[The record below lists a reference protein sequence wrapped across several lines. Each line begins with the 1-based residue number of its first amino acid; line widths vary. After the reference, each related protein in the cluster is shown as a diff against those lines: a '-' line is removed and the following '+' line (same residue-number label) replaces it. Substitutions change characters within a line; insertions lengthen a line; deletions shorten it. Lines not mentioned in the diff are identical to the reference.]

1 MQRKFYTTE
10 FPWLPDCRFTLC
22 SVEIAGSFLW
32 LKDKCVALGDVP
44 GTRELWVAKSPL
56 STRARGPL
64 RIHLHQHT
72 HLRRQRTDLSLG
84 LGPLIPFIF
93 SLTLK
98 AFRGIL
104 SQAQWAKE
112 VRCRPCILPALRAT
126 GKRETR
132 GAQHNRTAS
141 GKGAQTVT
149 FQERPSSEESWGSA
163 AGPSTPAA
171 WLTQHPVLN
180 KPVRFSIVLG
190 TSPGHTFHPHF
201 GPKTQILLFF
211 FN

>member
-10 FPWLPDCRFTLC
+10 FSWLPDCRFTPC
-22 SVEIAGSFLW
+22 SVEITGSFSW

-44 GTRELWVAKSPL
+44 GTRELWLAKSPL

-64 RIHLHQHT
+64 RMHLHQHT
-72 HLRRQRTDLSLG
+72 HLWRQRTDLSLG

-112 VRCRPCILPALRAT
+112 VRCRPCSL
-126 GKRETR
+126 GCRETR
-132 GAQHNRTAS
+132 GAQHNHMAS
-141 GKGAQTVT
+141 GKGTQMVA
-149 FQERPSSEESWGSA
+149 FQERPSSEESQGLA
-163 AGPSTPAA
+163 AGPSAPAA
-171 WLTQHPVLN
+171 RLTQHPVLTR
-180 KPVRFSIVLG
+180 PVWFNVVLG
-190 TSPGHTFHPHF
+190 TSPGHMFHLHF